1 MSPMGILL
9 CSVLVV
15 VVWLTLSTAITVVAP
30 YIAALIV
37 VGIIITVLMSKND
50 EDKGP

>member
-15 VVWLTLSTAITVVAP
+15 VVWLTLSTAITVAAP
-30 YIAALIV
+30 YIAALVV
-37 VGIIITVLMSKND
+37 VGIIILVLINYGRN
-50 EDKGP
+50 KGP